1 MLADA
6 ENRHEGLA
14 GRDRG
19 SSVWRFASGC
29 RPGSEVRKVS
39 DSERM
44 MRASVAIEAV
54 EGLLG
59 DRRPF
64 RDGDVDLRDAT
75 PPSSTLL
82 RPNTYPQSP
91 NPYWTLKS
99 LKLPVYYGL
108 LWQKASGW
116 REEGEG
122 GRRRAAPV

>member
-44 MRASVAIEAV
+44 MRASVASV
-54 EGLLG
+54 RCVGCVG
-59 DRRPF
+59 C
-64 RDGDVDLRDAT
+64 V
-75 PPSSTLL
+75 
-82 RPNTYPQSP
+82 
-91 NPYWTLKS
+91 
-99 LKLPVYYGL
+99 
-108 LWQKASGW
+108 
-116 REEGEG
+116 
-122 GRRRAAPV
+122 